1 MAVLYHS
8 YVLPWTRV
16 VEEAER
22 LKKLVIGVV
31 FSVVL
36 FGLVIP
42 FIPIE
47 KPDRTKVEQLP
58 PRLAQ
63 LVIEK
68 KLKPK
73 PPPVVKKIKKKK
85 KKKKPKKKKKK
96 KKEKPKP
103 KKKPEKTEA
112 QKIAEARKKVA
123 SVGLLAFVD
132 ELSGLRDVPVA
143 AKLNSG
149 KKLSKSGAQ
158 AKQVTRNILTS
169 NVSSG
174 SGGIDTS
181 RLSSGIGRTSLAGRE
196 TTKVKSKNYA
206 KAANVRRSSNSGKP
220 ARTFED
226 VSLIFD
232 KNKGSIY
239 SLYNRELR
247 KNPSIE
253 GKVLFELK
261 ISPSGQVISI
271 RILSSELNSPKF
283 EKKLM
288 ARIKLF
294 NFGAKSVDTL
304 TVTYPIDFLPP

>member
-8 YVLPWTRV
+8 YVLPWTLV
-16 VEEAER
+16 LEEVER
-22 LKKLVIGVV
+22 LKKLVIVVV

-42 FIPIE
+42 FIPIQ
-47 KPDRTKVEQLP
+47 KPDRTKVEPLP

-63 LVIEK
+63 LVVEK

-73 PPPVVKKIKKKK
+73 PPPVKKIKKKK

-96 KKEKPKP
+96 KKEKKKPKPKP
-103 KKKPEKTEA
+103 KKTDA
-112 QKIAEARKKVA
+112 QKVAEARKKA
-123 SVGLLAFVD
+123 QSVGLLAFAD
-132 ELSGLRDVPVA
+132 ELSGLRDV
-143 AKLNSG
+143 KIKST
-149 KKLSKSGAQ
+149 KKLSKGGSQ

-181 RLSSGIGRTSLAGRE
+181 RLSSGIGRTNLAGRE

-206 KAANVRRSSNSGKP
+206 QAANVQRRSNSGKP
-220 ARTFED
+220 ARTFEE

-247 KNPSIE
+247 KNPDIE

-271 RILSSELNSPKF
+271 RIISSELNSPKF